1 MERDQ
6 DVSVV
11 LLHDVL
17 LECRDGVSR
26 GRNNDVPPVV
36 STTSQTILKS
46 NTQRGLSGMS
56 PRRFSGTCPQRPIST
71 SLRRLLLGPNE
82 IPNNVAVVRL
92 HHVSELPCRDA
103 WFVGF
108 YYVFK
113 LFSHCLHLVGFHISF
128 KYQMRQQI
136 FLVPIRRESRRVVWI
151 IN

>member
-1 MERDQ
+1 MERGQ

-11 LLHDVL
+11 PLHDVL

-36 STTSQTILKS
+36 FTTSQTILKS
-46 NTQRGLSGMS
+46 NTQRG
-56 PRRFSGTCPQRPIST
+56 FSGTCPQRPIST

-82 IPNNVAVVRL
+82 TPNNVAVVRL
-92 HHVSELPCRDA
+92 HHVSKLTCRDA
-103 WFVGF
+103 LFVGL

-136 FLVPIRRESRRVVWI
+136 FLVPIKRESRRVVWI